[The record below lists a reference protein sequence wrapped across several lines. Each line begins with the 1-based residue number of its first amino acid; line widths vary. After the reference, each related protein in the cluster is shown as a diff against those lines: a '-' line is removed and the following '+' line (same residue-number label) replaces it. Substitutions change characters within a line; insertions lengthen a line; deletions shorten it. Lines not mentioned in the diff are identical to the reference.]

1 MLLRHAPAG
10 VDTVNNTN
18 EHKFKT
24 REELEAF
31 YKAQLAKDLS
41 KQVGRNQENAQRCP

>member
-31 YKAQLAKDLS
+31 YKAQLAKI
-41 KQVGRNQENAQRCP
+41 K